1 MDRNCD
7 IFSDIYSSTIR
18 YNLKLEFMNTDI
30 IKDDRFRLN
39 CAGRILD
46 LSKGP
51 VIMGI
56 VNTTPDSFYDG
67 GTFQK
72 KVCEVD
78 LDHAF
83 DHALAMIRAGAS
95 IIDIGGESSRPGA
108 KLISEV
114 EEIERTMPLITLL
127 HKKTDVLISVDT
139 YKAAVAEK
147 ALQAGAHIV
156 NDISGFTFDNNL
168 PAICRKYR
176 AAVILMHTPV
186 KPDSM
191 EWSTG
196 IDSGEEDIIAS
207 VCHSLQQSIVTA
219 EKHSIDDIII
229 DPGFGFGKSVA
240 ENFRL
245 LNHLNSLLTLGRPIL
260 AGLSRKS
267 FLGDAITRPGHETPP
282 PGKRLPASIAA
293 GTIALMNGASILR
306 VHDVEEAWQSLKIVM
321 RGKKVPRDEC

>member
-1 MDRNCD
+1 MGCNCD
-7 IFSDIYSSTIR
+7 LCADFYASTIR
-18 YNLKLEFMNTDI
+18 YNLKCTWMRTDT
-30 IKDDRFRLN
+30 IKEGRFRIN

-72 KVCEVD
+72 KAGAID
-78 LDHAF
+78 LDQAF
-83 DHALAMIRAGAS
+83 DHALGMIQSGAT

-108 KLISEV
+108 KLISEA
-114 EEIERTMPLITLL
+114 EEIERTIPLIKLL
-127 HKKTDVLISVDT
+127 HKKTDVLISIDT
-139 YKAAVAEK
+139 YKASVAEK

-156 NDISGFTFDNNL
+156 NDISGFTFDNDL

-186 KPDSM
+186 KPDAM
-191 EWSTG
+191 QWSTG
-196 IDSGEEDIIAS
+196 IDSGGENIIAS
-207 VCHSLQQSIVTA
+207 VSSFLQRSIATA
-219 EKHSIDDIII
+219 EKYAIDDIII

-240 ENFRL
+240 ENFHL
-245 LNHLNSLLTLGRPIL
+245 LNHLGSLLTLGRPIL

-267 FLGDAITRPGHETPP
+267 FLGHAISHRGNETPP
-282 PGKRLPASIAA
+282 PGERLPASIAA
-293 GTIALMNGASILR
+293 GTIALLNGASILR
-306 VHDVEEAWQSLKIVM
+306 VHDVEAALQSLGVVEALL
-321 RGKKVPRDEC
+321 RTE